1 MGVDL
6 REMENNRSFSFCCG
20 GGGGVV
26 DIERAA
32 PLRYRTMETK
42 LREIDAT
49 GSDAFLTGCSDCR
62 RTFDDAQQHFDWNKA
77 PQSLLE
83 LVAMSLVPASHPL

>member
-1 MGVDL
+1 
-6 REMENNRSFSFCCG
+6 MENNRSFSFCCG

-26 DIERAA
+26 DIERAV
-32 PLRYRTMETK
+32 PLRYRTMEVK

-49 GSDAFLTGCSDCR
+49 GSETFLTGCSDCR
-62 RTFDDAQQHFDWNKA
+62 HSFDDAKRHFDWNKT

-83 LVAMSLVPASHPL
+83 LVAKNLLGAGSSL